1 MEQQKA
7 IKPQAL
13 ETLLETIKSNYR
25 QLMVVHNVS
34 WRTPEDREEARLAL
48 AKSLKDA
55 THAVQELE
63 GTPDPELRRWHDQLL
78 IETTLA
84 EDAVKNPGTLKR

>member
-1 MEQQKA
+1 MEQPKA
-7 IKPQAL
+7 IKPQVLEAL
-13 ETLLETIKSNYR
+13 LDTIKTDYR
-25 QLMVVHNVS
+25 QLMVMHNVS
-34 WRTPEDREEARLAL
+34 WRTPEDREHARLAL

-78 IETTLA
+78 IETPLA
-84 EDAVKNPGTLKR
+84 EDAVKHPNTLKR